1 MRNLLSTFLL
11 LYDTVI
17 DMKYIMAITDIG
29 GIAQHITE
37 VDKEINK
44 IEQKITDIKETLKE
58 LYFKA
63 SLAMTENQNYLLAGI
78 QTGPMT
84 KNYLLTTKGIEVV
97 GEEKITPISVFL
109 DDVIQLANEPN
120 RKIKVLKQLLEYLQ
134 NINEMIFPDSSAS
147 KI

>member
-11 LYDTVI
+11 LYNTVI
-17 DMKYIMAITDIG
+17 DMKYIMSITDIG

-120 RKIKVLKQLLEYLQ
+120 RKIKVLKQLVEYLQ

>member
-1 MRNLLSTFLL
+1 
-11 LYDTVI
+11 
-17 DMKYIMAITDIG
+17 MAITDIG

-78 QTGPMT
+78 QIGPMT

-120 RKIKVLKQLLEYLQ
+120 RKIKVLKQLVEYLQ
-134 NINEMIFPDSSAS
+134 NINEMNIHDSSTS

>member
-1 MRNLLSTFLL
+1 
-11 LYDTVI
+11 
-17 DMKYIMAITDIG
+17 MKYIMAITDIG

-120 RKIKVLKQLLEYLQ
+120 RKIKVLKQLVEYLQ
-134 NINEMIFPDSSAS
+134 NINEMIFHDSSAS

>member
-11 LYDTVI
+11 LYNTVI
-17 DMKYIMAITDIG
+17 DMKYIMSITDIG

-44 IEQKITDIKETLKE
+44 IEHKITDIKETLKE